1 MSDVAGAA
9 SSADVV
15 ALVVNPTMTGRWVL
29 DGAGSSVEF
38 HIRHFWGAITVHG
51 SFGHISGEAAV
62 GADGAISCVL
72 TIDASSLRTKNK
84 QRDGHLRSADFFDVA
99 SHPNVTVT
107 VTGARP
113 AGPAVLACTGT
124 MEAAGQVQPLTFTA
138 LVEGPTAESVVLRA
152 EVTIRRTGFGM
163 TWRPL
168 RIAAPQARAAVVA
181 RFVRPDG

>member
-1 MSDVAGAA
+1 MNDVAGAA
-9 SSADVV
+9 PSADVA
-15 ALVVNPTMTGRWVL
+15 ALVANPTMTGRWVL

-38 HIRHFWGAITVHG
+38 HVKHFWGAITVYG

-62 GADGAISCVL
+62 GADGTISCVL
-72 TIDASSLRTKNK
+72 TMDASSLRTGNK
-84 QRDGHLRSADFFDVA
+84 QRDALRAADFFDVA

-107 VTGARP
+107 VIGARP
-113 AGPAVLACTGT
+113 AGPAVLACSGT
-124 MEAAGQVQPLTFTA
+124 MEVAGRVQPLTFTA

-152 EVTIRRTGFGM
+152 EVMIDRAGFGM

-181 RFVRPDG
+181 RFVRP